1 MVYLLDLDEIK
12 TDESKTGEI
21 LECLN
26 ILIENINEEVEFLQ
40 GEEEYLNRYRLETDS
55 EDEIRNDSISI
66 DEVESYGYE
75 FLNKI
80 DTSIFDDEDFFED
93 NFDSDFE
100 DQIDEDEVLSFL
112 NEYYMINPKNIPPT
126 ELF

>member
-55 EDEIRNDSISI
+55 ENKSVNTDKNKEKK
-66 DEVESYGYE
+66 
-75 FLNKI
+75 LN
-80 DTSIFDDEDFFED
+80 
-93 NFDSDFE
+93 NH
-100 DQIDEDEVLSFL
+100 
-112 NEYYMINPKNIPPT
+112 INTVTTRRKNKT
-126 ELF
+126 VSKK

>member
-1 MVYLLDLDEIK
+1 MQVKDLI
-12 TDESKTGEI
+12 T
-21 LECLN
+21 
-26 ILIENINEEVEFLQ
+26 F
-40 GEEEYLNRYRLETDS
+40 YLNDSTKTLDVSFRLETDS

-80 DTSIFDDEDFFED
+80 DTSIFDDEDFFEG